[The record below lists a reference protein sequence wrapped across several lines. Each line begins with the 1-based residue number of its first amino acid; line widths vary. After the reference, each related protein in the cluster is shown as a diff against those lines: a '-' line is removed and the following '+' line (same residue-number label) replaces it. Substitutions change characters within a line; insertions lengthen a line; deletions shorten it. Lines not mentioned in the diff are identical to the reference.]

1 MISKIF
7 LTALFIFGISLTTH
21 CAPVPPTPNRA
32 PTLAPSPTPPFVIP
46 PIAKPAPTNSQDKFG
61 TVERDVTY
69 CTITDVALKLDLYY
83 PTIAQHEPLPVVVNI
98 HGGSWS
104 AGDKSKSDSATDI
117 PELVA
122 RGYLV
127 AVLNYRLAPQWKFP
141 AQIQDVKCAIRF
153 LRANAVKLA
162 LDPKRIGVMG
172 CSAGGH
178 LAALAGVADQSAGF
192 DNVGEYRNESSRVQ
206 AVAALSA
213 PTDLTLYDSVARAD
227 MLKRVFDVTTST
239 LNSVLV
245 HASPVTYVSSDD
257 PPMLIVQAN
266 QDRLVSSKHG
276 EELDQRL
283 VQVGVPAKLVTV
295 KNATHCFPATP
306 AMSPSRAQISQ
317 LIADFFDQYLQ

>member
-1 MISKIF
+1 
-7 LTALFIFGISLTTH
+7 LTTH

-32 PTLAPSPTPPFVIP
+32 PTLAPSLTPPIVIP

-61 TVERDVTY
+61 TIERDVTY

-83 PTIAQHEPLPVVVNI
+83 PTISAREPLPVVVNI

-104 AGDKSKSDSATDI
+104 AGDKSKSDSAADI
-117 PELVA
+117 PTLVA
-122 RGYLV
+122 HGYLV
-127 AVLNYRLAPQWKFP
+127 AVVNYRLAPQWKFP

-153 LRANAVKLA
+153 LRANAIKLA

-192 DNVGEYRNESSRVQ
+192 DDVGEYANESSRVQ

-213 PTDLTLYDSVARAD
+213 PTDLTLYDAVARAD
-227 MLKRVFDVTTST
+227 MLKRVFGVTTA
-239 LNSVLV
+239 LNPVLV
-245 HASPVTYVSSDD
+245 HASPVTYVSPDD

-276 EELDQRL
+276 EELEQRL
-283 VQVGVPAKLVTV
+283 TKVGVPAKLIAV
-295 KNATHCFPATP
+295 KNATHCFPAAP
-306 AMSPSRAQISQ
+306 AMSPTREQISQ